1 MSESTPTRRTQRA
14 TLRGIAL
21 VAAGSFVFAFAMVP
35 MFRVACEQVFGIRL
49 SGEAATVATAAAA
62 TRPVVGDRTV
72 LVQFDGTVN
81 SKLPWEFK
89 PLQLEL
95 RVVPGKQYEAQYI
108 ARNVSGEATVGKA
121 SPSIAPQNA
130 SGYFIKTECF
140 CFTQQALAAG
150 EQRTMPV
157 RFIVDPDLPEDVAA
171 VTLSYTFF
179 LDDAATAALPAIVS
193 PAPART
199 AP

>member
-1 MSESTPTRRTQRA
+1 MNTDPHASKASAQRA
-14 TLRGIAL
+14 TLRRILL
-21 VAAGSFVFAFAMVP
+21 VAGGSFVFAFSMVP
-35 MFRVACEQVFGIRL
+35 LYRVACEKVFGIKL
-49 SGEAATVATAAAA
+49 ASEAGDAGAVATKPAIA
-62 TRPVVGDRTV
+62 RKV

-95 RVVPGKQYEAQYI
+95 EVVPGQQYEATYV
-108 ARNVSGEATVGKA
+108 ARNVSSAATVGHA
-121 SPSIAPQNA
+121 APSVAPAQAN
-130 SGYFIKTECF
+130 GYFIKTECF
-140 CFTQQALAAG
+140 CFTQQVLAAG

-157 RFIVDPDLPEDVAA
+157 RFIVDPDLPADVGT

-179 LDDAATAALPAIVS
+179 LDETATAQL
-193 PAPART
+193 APAGVPAAARS